1 MKLGGEPVKQAGSKM
16 KSKAREKEKTKQ
28 SNNMFDYSKE
38 EKEHSNEEQELED
51 AVIQPSNKKLIV
63 VVIAAIIT
71 ALILIAITAVIVL
84 KSKKKQEEV
93 PQQPPV
99 IEQQQQPIENSTPSN
114 ELSNTPSSTENTT
127 SPKDN
132 LGIQNFTE
140 NTNMT
145 TSNKLDDID
154 EDLEDMFGLSL
165 RVDYTVSKIETI
177 TDFVNYEKKRGTWGG
192 GLEVYYLDATYRG
205 NKYFVQVPYKYYK
218 ELEDTGI
225 VPVSMEVLR
234 INSNTGTSD
243 DERVVVSYM
252 KLDSKTLESVMKKK

>member
-28 SNNMFDYSKE
+28 SHNMFDSSKE

-51 AVIQPSNKKLIV
+51 TAIQPSNKKLVI
-63 VVIAAIIT
+63 VVIAAVIT
-71 ALILIAITAVIVL
+71 ALIIIVIIATIVL
-84 KSKKKQEEV
+84 KSKKKPEEV
-93 PQQPPV
+93 PQQPPA

-114 ELSNTPSSTENTT
+114 EPSSTENTT

-145 TSNKLDDID
+145 TSNKLDNID

-165 RVDYTVSKIETI
+165 RVDYTVSKIETV

>member
-28 SNNMFDYSKE
+28 SHNMFESSKE
-38 EKEHSNEEQELED
+38 EKEHSNEEQELENTT
-51 AVIQPSNKKLIV
+51 IQPSNKKLMV
-63 VVIAAIIT
+63 VVIAAVITVLII
-71 ALILIAITAVIVL
+71 IAIIAMIVL

-99 IEQQQQPIENSTPSN
+99 IEQQQPIENSTPSN

-145 TSNKLDDID
+145 TSNKLYDID

>member
-1 MKLGGEPVKQAGSKM
+1 
-16 KSKAREKEKTKQ
+16 
-28 SNNMFDYSKE
+28 
-38 EKEHSNEEQELED
+38 
-51 AVIQPSNKKLIV
+51 
-63 VVIAAIIT
+63 
-71 ALILIAITAVIVL
+71 
-84 KSKKKQEEV
+84 
-93 PQQPPV
+93 
-99 IEQQQQPIENSTPSN
+99 
-114 ELSNTPSSTENTT
+114 
-127 SPKDN
+127 
-132 LGIQNFTE
+132 
-140 NTNMT
+140 MT
-145 TSNKLDDID
+145 TSNELNDID
-154 EDLEDMFGLSL
+154 EELEDLFGLSL

-192 GLEVYYLDATYRG
+192 GLEVYYLDATYHG